1 MASMN
6 SAAAGQADVVK
17 ESAPYGKACA
27 GCVRAKCKCVLQPQP
42 SNSRTCERCQRL
54 QKDCVPAPV
63 VRKRANRAPKGRTAK
78 LEEKLDSLVSL
89 LSQQGQQQQTTHSH
103 SQPTSDYASLH
114 GSEQSENT
122 SYKAGGPRSSEKQRQ
137 YAVPPVCGA
146 PRRDM
151 DTDEDDARCLRMFRQ
166 NHLPS
171 FPYFHIPEHTTPA
184 DLQRDYPFLWRVMQA
199 TCASSTT
206 EQMQLEREIRQETAQ
221 ALLIDLERDMDHL
234 LGLIGYVSWLHSK
247 FRGKPTLNVFGNLA
261 RSMMFD
267 LRLDRHAT
275 ELPCRELEPSK
286 AYGCP
291 VKKAVLE
298 VAWTNVERRAV
309 LGCYIMCACL
319 SWFIK
324 TAAVGWT
331 PHMETCLQALA
342 AQPESDQDHVLV
354 AIARITT
361 ILEEVNALSM
371 WRPAETRPACQAS
384 LASGASPAV
393 HVKTLRSSLEAMKS
407 VTPPEVLEN
416 MYVVSHLSAVEAMIY
431 ELALHTPPTSL
442 TNNWIAMTRTTA
454 LTSCLAATARC
465 MDNFLA
471 FTPAQV
477 SGHASPIHLHFS
489 AMTHIV
495 YRLCLQDDPCWDRAQ
510 ILQTVDL
517 LGTLERAAVLYGAV
531 PAAAGLVT
539 DGDDVY
545 TRGGEMIRG
554 AVTGWARTFEEV
566 GALTPSQV
574 PEGSHGVDGAPI
586 AWGPE
591 LDAWLMDWASGR
603 VEDAF
608 QFS

>member
-1 MASMN
+1 MN
-6 SAAAGQADVVK
+6 SAAAKQREADAVK

-42 SNSRTCERCQRL
+42 RPSNSRTCERCVRL
-54 QKDCVPAPV
+54 QKDCVAAPV
-63 VRKRANRAPKGRTAK
+63 VRKRVNRTAKGRTAK

-89 LSQQGQQQQTTHSH
+89 LSQQGQQQQTPHPH
-103 SQPTSDYASLH
+103 SQPTSDYASRY
-114 GSEQSENT
+114 GSEKSDSVSHEARDAA
-122 SYKAGGPRSSEKQRQ
+122 SPEKQQ
-137 YAVPPVCGA
+137 QNADPPMRGA
-146 PRRDM
+146 PSRDM
-151 DTDEDDARCLRMFRQ
+151 NTDEDDARCLRLFRE
-166 NHLPS
+166 NYLPS
-171 FPYFHIPEHTTPA
+171 FPYFHVAERTTPA
-184 DLQRDYPFLWRVMQA
+184 DLQREYPFLWRVMQA
-199 TCASSTT
+199 TCASSTG
-206 EQMQLEREIRQETAQ
+206 EQMRLERELRQETAR

-267 LRLDRHAT
+267 LHLDRHAT
-275 ELPCRELEPSK
+275 ELPCRELEPGK

-298 VAWTNVERRAV
+298 VVWTNVERRAV

-331 PHMETCLQALA
+331 PHMDMCLQALA
-342 AQPESDQDHVLV
+342 AQAESDQDHVLV

-384 LASGASPAV
+384 LASGASPGV
-393 HVKTLRSSLEAMKS
+393 HVKTLRGSLETMKS
-407 VTPPEVLEN
+407 ATPPEVLEN
-416 MYVVSHLSAVEAMIY
+416 KYVVSHLSAVEAMIY
-431 ELALHTPPTSL
+431 ELALHHTPL
-442 TNNWIAMTRTTA
+442 TNNWVAMTRTTA
-454 LTSCLAATARC
+454 LTSCLAAAARC

-489 AMTHIV
+489 AMTHII

-531 PAAAGLVT
+531 PAAVGLVT
-539 DGDDVY
+539 DEDDVY
-545 TRGGEMIRG
+545 TRGSEMIRG
-554 AVTGWARTFEEV
+554 AVIGWRRTFEEV
-566 GALTPSQV
+566 GALTPSEV
-574 PEGSHGVDGAPI
+574 PEAASTAPLT
-586 AWGPE
+586 WGPE
-591 LDAWLMDWASGR
+591 LDAWLMDWASGG